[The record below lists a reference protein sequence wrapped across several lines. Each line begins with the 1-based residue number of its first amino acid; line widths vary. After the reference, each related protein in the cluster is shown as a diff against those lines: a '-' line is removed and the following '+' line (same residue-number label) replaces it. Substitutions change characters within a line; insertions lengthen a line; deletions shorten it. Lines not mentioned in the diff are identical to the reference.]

1 MKSGYIEFL
10 HLSTYHC
17 KNLATCCLG
26 AYRTESRDLVIGK
39 SAGVDLL
46 LCFFS
51 TTTCMRVVITLCNS
65 ITICKDVCSCCHLA
79 SYLHNHAIYA
89 CEHAAFILSDLQF
102 YQQHCVC
109 RCRYWLSCTAGYKP
123 CPLFCQG
130 YHTTD
135 TFEKKGPGRQ
145 SATFYAKQV
154 FIFRKFP
161 AEPAFDSL
169 STFPGGQVNE

>member
-89 CEHAAFILSDLQF
+89 CEHANM
-102 YQQHCVC
+102 QHSFFQIYSFTSNIV
-109 RCRYWLSCTAGYKP
+109 SVGAGI
-123 CPLFCQG
+123 G
-130 YHTTD
+130 YHAPRVTNHALFFARAITQQTLSKKRVQD
-135 TFEKKGPGRQ
+135 ANQRLFMQSKYLSFENFLQNLLLIHCQHFLADK
-145 SATFYAKQV
+145 
-154 FIFRKFP
+154 
-161 AEPAFDSL
+161 
-169 STFPGGQVNE
+169 